1 MNRTTRIQV
10 WILFGIIMA
19 NFIAQVLYFFR
30 LYYSPQHP
38 FPELKSFLLLGL
50 VFVLFLLGFTL
61 FIKNK
66 RVGFYLL
73 AFFLSMEFVF
83 YLWNLIGQA
92 INGFGLFFHLRDL
105 DPVLWLVF
113 LIGYLN
119 LFASGYFLLL
129 LFKHRQT
136 WLKNATV

>member
-30 LYYSPQHP
+30 LYYTPQHP

-73 AFFLSMEFVF
+73 ALFLSMEFVF
-83 YLWNLIGQA
+83 YLWNLIGQV
-92 INGFGLFFHLRDL
+92 INGLGLFFHLREL

-129 LFKHRQT
+129 LFKNRQT
-136 WLKNATV
+136 WLRRVTA

>member
-10 WILFGIIMA
+10 WILFGLIMA
-19 NFIAQVLYFFR
+19 NFVAQVFYFFH
-30 LYYSPQHP
+30 LYYTPQQP
-38 FPELKSFLLLGL
+38 FPELKSFLLLGS
-50 VFVLFLLGFTL
+50 VFALFLLGFTL

-73 AFFLSMEFVF
+73 TLFLSMVFVF
-83 YLWNLIGQA
+83 YLWNLIGQLV
-92 INGFGLFFHLRDL
+92 NGFGLFFHLREL

-129 LFKHRQT
+129 L
-136 WLKNATV
+136 LKNRQAWLRNTTI